1 MVSKQL
7 LASENAELKL
17 QKETLASENE
27 NLKRELA
34 QEARAVTPVEFSK
47 ASSTAVKVKKEQNV
61 QTNRKVEDLHH
72 PHPPSSGSLP
82 PAAPST
88 PSTSSFRR
96 HDGVVIV
103 TKVHGHP
110 TTIEMTIQMICLLT
124 AAYNQHVQYDIVQF
138 TTMPWPAG
146 DVAKLKAVAHP
157 ARVTLVRDA
166 GSVAQEL
173 MALNQTQRTA
183 FLKFCNTTMETVDWF
198 THCAGDGCRLNYGW
212 QAEFRSKQIW
222 THPALQKYRYM
233 LWMDTDAF
241 ATQPW
246 EMDLWVCL
254 LETTSSFSLITLAK
268 VLLKHNIITMCFSK
282 PSTRPFAA

>member
-1 MVSKQL
+1 
-7 LASENAELKL
+7 
-17 QKETLASENE
+17 
-27 NLKRELA
+27 
-34 QEARAVTPVEFSK
+34 
-47 ASSTAVKVKKEQNV
+47 
-61 QTNRKVEDLHH
+61 
-72 PHPPSSGSLP
+72 
-82 PAAPST
+82 
-88 PSTSSFRR
+88 
-96 HDGVVIV
+96 
-103 TKVHGHP
+103 
-110 TTIEMTIQMICLLT
+110 
-124 AAYNQHVQYDIVQF
+124 
-138 TTMPWPAG
+138 
-146 DVAKLKAVAHP
+146 
-157 ARVTLVRDA
+157 
-166 GSVAQEL
+166 VAQEL